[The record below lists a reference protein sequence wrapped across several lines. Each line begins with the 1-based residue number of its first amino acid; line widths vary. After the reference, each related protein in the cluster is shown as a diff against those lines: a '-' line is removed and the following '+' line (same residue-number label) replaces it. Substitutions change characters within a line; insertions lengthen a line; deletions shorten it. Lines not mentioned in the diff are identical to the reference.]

1 MNKNLV
7 MDCIKLC
14 VITLIA
20 GLLLGIVY
28 NVTKA
33 PIAAQ
38 EENDKTGSLQSR
50 IQRCSE
56 ITIQ

>member
-38 EENDKTGSLQSR
+38 EEKDKTGSLQSR
-50 IQRCSE
+50 IQR
-56 ITIQ
+56 

>member
-38 EENDKTGSLQSR
+38 EEKRKLTKPYSKMQRNS
-50 IQRCSE
+50 IQ
-56 ITIQ
+56 

>member
-33 PIAAQ
+33 YSKMQ
-38 EENDKTGSLQSR
+38 RNL
-50 IQRCSE
+50 IQ
-56 ITIQ
+56 